1 VEVKKT
7 ALIVTDGTAGIQQM
21 AESIAVALGNFA
33 VTIVPA
39 GAFSGTHILPAD
51 AVFLGAEAP
60 KPPTFAYLDAV
71 LQHINLVGRPCG
83 VFSASGSAVEYLRK
97 MVHDSEMVLCPD
109 SFTGEGDVQAWAGK
123 VIAPLKEE

>member
-1 VEVKKT
+1 VEVKKI
-7 ALIVTDGTAGIQQM
+7 ALIVSDGTAGIQQM
-21 AESIAVALGNFA
+21 AESIAAALGDFA

-51 AVFLGAEAP
+51 IVFLGAEAP
-60 KPPTFAYLDAV
+60 KPPTFAYLDTL

-83 VFSASGSAVEYLRK
+83 IFSASDPAVEYLRK

-109 SFTGEGDVQAWAGK
+109 PFTGKGDVQAWVEK
-123 VIAPLKEE
+123 VAAPLQKN